1 MTHIRIALLA
11 FAVALSA
18 PVAVMAQ
25 GTTKTATAKAAPET
39 QAQLQKEATI
49 KLADASVTALKEVPG
64 GTTSKQVLARKK
76 GKVVYVF
83 TINVKGKP
91 GSEKVDVDATTG
103 EMVSHTHK
111 APAAAKTPPADL

>member
-25 GTTKTATAKAAPET
+25 ATTKTATAKAAPET

-76 GKVVYVF
+76 GKVVYAF

-91 GSEKVDVDATTG
+91 GSEKVDIDATSG

-111 APAAAKTPPADL
+111 AAAAGKTPLAGR